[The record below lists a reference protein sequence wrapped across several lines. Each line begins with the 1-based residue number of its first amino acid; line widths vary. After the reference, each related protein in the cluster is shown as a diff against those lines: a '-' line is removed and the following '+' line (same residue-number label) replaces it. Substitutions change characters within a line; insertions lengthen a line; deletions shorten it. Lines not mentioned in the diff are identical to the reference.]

1 MIKKPTDKDLKQTIK
16 ELEKEIAKYKR
27 MKEALRESE
36 ARYRAI
42 VEDQTELI
50 CRFAPSCIITFVNQ
64 ACCSYFGKK
73 QKELIGS
80 NFLEL
85 IPETDREKVEQSL
98 KSLSKSKPILT
109 MAHRVAATKGE
120 IRWLKCT
127 HRGIID
133 EQGHLIECQSVG
145 WDITDQVQTEAALKE
160 SEERYGL
167 ATQSG
172 QVGVWDWDIKTGEI
186 FVDPNLKA
194 MLGYADHEIR
204 NHLDDWG
211 KLVHPDDTEQVMVE
225 ANKHLEGLTPTYE
238 IAHRM
243 LHKDGTI
250 RWFLARGEAIRDKNG
265 NPYRV
270 LGTDTNITKIML
282 LEVELSK
289 AYDNLEK
296 QVQER
301 TAELLSTNEKL
312 RKEIKERKLAESALR
327 EREVELE
334 NKSIN
339 LEEVNTALKVLL
351 KKRDED
357 KKEIEEKMLLNIEEL
372 VIPFFEK
379 LKNSN
384 LNNRQK
390 AYLDI
395 INSNL
400 NEITSPLARGLSSNY
415 LKLTSTEI
423 QIANFI
429 KQDKTT
435 KEIAELLNLATR
447 TIESYRDNIRKKLG
461 IKHKKV
467 NLKSYLLSI
476 G

>member
-1 MIKKPTDKDLKQTIK
+1 M
-16 ELEKEIAKYKR
+16 E
-27 MKEALRESE
+27 EALRESE

-42 VEDQTELI
+42 VEDQTELV
-50 CRFAPSCIITFVNQ
+50 CRFTPDCIITFVNQ

-73 QKELIGS
+73 QKKLIGS

-85 IPETDREKVEQSL
+85 IPETDRENIEQSL

-109 MAHRVAATKGE
+109 IAHRIIANKE
-120 IRWLKCT
+120 KIRWVKCT

-133 EQGHLIECQSVG
+133 EQGRLIEYQSVG
-145 WDITDQVQTEAALKE
+145 RDITDQVQTEAALKE
-160 SEERYGL
+160 SQARYGL

-194 MLGYADHEIR
+194 MLGYEDHEIR

-211 KLVHPDDTEQVMVE
+211 KLVHPGDAEQVMVE
-225 ANKHLEGLTPTYE
+225 ANKHLEGSTPRYE

-250 RWFLARGEAIRDKNG
+250 RWFLARGEAMRDKNG

-282 LEVELSK
+282 LEEKLSK
-289 AYDNLEK
+289 AHDNLEK

-339 LEEVNTALKVLL
+339 LQEVNTALKVLL
-351 KKRDED
+351 KKRAED

-372 VIPFFEK
+372 IIPFFEK
-379 LKNSN
+379 LKNST
-384 LNNRQK
+384 LNKKQK
-390 AYLDI
+390 AYIDI

-400 NEITSPLARGLSSNY
+400 NEIISPLARGLSSNY

-423 QIANFI
+423 QIANLI

-435 KEIAELLNLATR
+435 KEIAALLNLATR
-447 TIESYRDNIRKKLG
+447 TIESYRDNIRNKLG

-467 NLKSYLLSI
+467 NLKTYLLSI
-476 G
+476 E

>member
-1 MIKKPTDKDLKQTIK
+1 MIRKSTDEELEQRIK

-27 MKEALRESE
+27 VEEVLRESE
-36 ARYRAI
+36 SCYRAI
-42 VEDQTELI
+42 VNGQTELI
-50 CRFAPSCIITFVNQ
+50 CRFTPGWILTFVNQ
-64 ACCSYFGKK
+64 AYCSYFGKK
-73 QKELIGS
+73 QEELIGS
-80 NFLEL
+80 NFLEQ
-85 IPETDREKVEQSL
+85 IPETDREKVE
-98 KSLSKSKPILT
+98 KSLNSISKSKPILKMT
-109 MAHRVAATKGE
+109 HRIIDAKGK

-127 HRGIID
+127 HRAIID
-133 EQGHLIECQSVG
+133 EQGHLIKYQSVG

-172 QVGVWDWDIKTGEI
+172 QVGVWDWDIETGEI

-211 KLVHPDDTEQVMVE
+211 KLVHPDDAEQVMVE
-225 ANKHLEGLTPTYE
+225 ANKHLEGLAPTYE

-250 RWFLARGEAIRDKNG
+250 RWFLARGEAIRDNKG

-270 LGTDTNITKIML
+270 LGTDTNITKLKL
-282 LEVELSK
+282 LEEELSK
-289 AYDNLEK
+289 AHHNLEK

-312 RKEIKERKLAESALR
+312 RKEIKERKLAEKALK
-327 EREVELE
+327 ERELELE

-339 LEEVNTALKVLL
+339 LEEVNTALTVLL

-357 KKEIEEKMLLNIEEL
+357 KKEIETRMLLNIGEL
-372 VIPFFEK
+372 IIPFFEK
-379 LKNSN
+379 LRISN
-384 LNNRQK
+384 LNNRQQ
-390 AYLDI
+390 AYIDI
-395 INSNL
+395 IDSNL
-400 NEITSPLARGLSSNY
+400 KEIISPFAHGLSSNY

-447 TIESYRDNIRKKLG
+447 TIESYRDNIRRKLG

-476 G
+476 Q

>member
-1 MIKKPTDKDLKQTIK
+1 
-16 ELEKEIAKYKR
+16 
-27 MKEALRESE
+27 
-36 ARYRAI
+36 
-42 VEDQTELI
+42 
-50 CRFAPSCIITFVNQ
+50 
-64 ACCSYFGKK
+64 
-73 QKELIGS
+73 
-80 NFLEL
+80 
-85 IPETDREKVEQSL
+85 
-98 KSLSKSKPILT
+98 
-109 MAHRVAATKGE
+109 
-120 IRWLKCT
+120 
-127 HRGIID
+127 
-133 EQGHLIECQSVG
+133 
-145 WDITDQVQTEAALKE
+145 VQTEAALKE
-160 SEERYGL
+160 SQERYGL
-167 ATQSG
+167 ATLSG
-172 QVGVWDWDIKTGEI
+172 QVGVWDWDIKTDEI

-211 KLVHPDDTEQVMVE
+211 KLVHPDDAEQVMVE

-250 RWFLARGEAIRDKNG
+250 RWFLARGKAIRDKNG

-282 LEVELSK
+282 LEEELTK
-289 AYDNLEK
+289 AHNNLEK

-301 TAELLSTNEKL
+301 TAELLSTNEKM

-339 LEEVNTALKVLL
+339 LEEVNTALRVLL
-351 KKRDED
+351 KKREED

-372 VIPFFEK
+372 IIPFFEK
-379 LKNSN
+379 LQNSN
-384 LNNRQK
+384 LNNMQK
-390 AYLDI
+390 AYIDI

-400 NEITSPLARGLSSNY
+400 NEIVSPLARGLSSKY

-429 KQDKTT
+429 RQDKTT
-435 KEIAELLNLATR
+435 KEIAELLNLSTR
-447 TIESYRDNIRKKLG
+447 TIESYRDSIRKKLG

-476 G
+476 E

>member
-1 MIKKPTDKDLKQTIK
+1 MIRKQTYEELEQRFK

-27 MKEALRESE
+27 VEADLLESE

-42 VEDQTELI
+42 VDDQTELV
-50 CRFAPSCIITFVNQ
+50 CRFAPGCILTFVNQ

-80 NFLEL
+80 NFLQL
-85 IPETDREKVEQSL
+85 ISETDREKVE
-98 KSLSKSKPILT
+98 KSLNSISKAKPILT
-109 MAHRVAATKGE
+109 IAHRVADTRGE

-133 EQGHLIECQSVG
+133 KQGRLVEYQSVG
-145 WDITDQVQTEAALKE
+145 WDITDQVQTEVALKE

-167 ATQSG
+167 ATRSG
-172 QVGVWDWDIKTGEI
+172 QVGVWDWNIETGEI

-211 KLVHPDDTEQVMVE
+211 SLVHPDDADQVMVE
-225 ANKHLEGLTPTYE
+225 ANKHLEGLTPKYE

-250 RWFLARGEAIRDKNG
+250 RWFLARGEAIRDNDG
-265 NPYRV
+265 NPYRM
-270 LGTDTNITKIML
+270 LGTDTNITKLML
-282 LEVELSK
+282 LEQELTK
-289 AYDNLEK
+289 AHNTLEK
-296 QVQER
+296 QVKDR

-312 RKEIKERKLAESALR
+312 RKEIKERKHAEKALR
-327 EREVELE
+327 EREAELE

-357 KKEIEEKMLLNIEEL
+357 KKEIEERMLLNIKEL
-372 VIPFFEK
+372 IIPFFEK
-379 LKNSN
+379 LKTSN
-384 LNNRQK
+384 LNTRQK
-390 AYLDI
+390 AYIGI
-395 INSNL
+395 IDSNL
-400 NEITSPLARGLSSNY
+400 NEIISPLTRGLSSNY
-415 LKLTSTEI
+415 FKLTSTEI

-435 KEIAELLNLATR
+435 KEIAQLLNLATR

-467 NLKSYLLSI
+467 NLKSYLLSLQ
-476 G
+476 